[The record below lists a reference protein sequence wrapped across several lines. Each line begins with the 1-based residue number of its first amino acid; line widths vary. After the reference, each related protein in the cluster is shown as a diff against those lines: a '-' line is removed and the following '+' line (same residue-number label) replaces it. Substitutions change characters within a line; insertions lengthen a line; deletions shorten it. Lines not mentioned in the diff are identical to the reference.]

1 MWGMAFRNLYRD
13 RRRTLA
19 TVVAVGVGLLAVL
32 LFLGY
37 IRFVE
42 GSLAS
47 VVIYREANAHV
58 QIYRKDGPE
67 QLAATPAQYSLDRA
81 EQRMLHKQAQELAHF
96 RRVSDQLV
104 GVGMVNAGGENAVF
118 LGRGIDPAFEAALQ
132 AESPLVAPPS
142 ALGRDGLLLTRQLQ
156 DLLGAPAKGGDLQ
169 LFGASYSNRLNAVEA
184 PLSGEFSTGIE
195 AIEDKGL
202 KAPLGLLQS
211 LYDTDAVSRVVV
223 QLDDRGN
230 TAGYRDALAA
240 RLESLAPG
248 RYEVTTWNHPQI
260 GQLYVSFM
268 GFFNMVFAFTGTV
281 VFVIALTT
289 IQHTVAMNVADRT
302 REIGMLRAMGFSR
315 GKIAGLFVRESV
327 LTTLIAACA
336 ALGLAYM
343 TIYGIFSANL
353 QTQLPRIAE
362 PVKLALDLPLG
373 WALAASAVAAL
384 GIALGAAVTAR
395 KRIGGEVRAKG
406 KSVPLTRLLATT
418 SCLMLA
424 TLLTVSLA
432 HAEDAPNEATMRDWL
447 RKADL
452 ARGGWGAYKWSLSI
466 HTEDPA
472 GATTTTYDI
481 AVRDGKALARTVEP
495 KRYQGEKILIASRA
509 MWYAKPGLRKPVSIS
524 PQQRLVGEAAN
535 GDIAATQYA
544 RDYTPAYVGSAQ
556 VNGVDCHKLKLVA
569 ATPGATYESIVYY
582 LDKRSLIGVKA
593 DFLTAGGVVFKSAS
607 FEYGNKV
614 KVNGREQ
621 PFVSSMKIVNANFPD
636 RYSRLQYGQVAP
648 SNPPDSLFALDTL
661 MTM

>member
-1 MWGMAFRNLYRD
+1 M
-13 RRRTLA
+13 
-19 TVVAVGVGLLAVL
+19 
-32 LFLGY
+32 
-37 IRFVE
+37 
-42 GSLAS
+42 
-47 VVIYREANAHV
+47 
-58 QIYRKDGPE
+58 
-67 QLAATPAQYSLDRA
+67 
-81 EQRMLHKQAQELAHF
+81 
-96 RRVSDQLV
+96 
-104 GVGMVNAGGENAVF
+104 
-118 LGRGIDPAFEAALQ
+118 
-132 AESPLVAPPS
+132 
-142 ALGRDGLLLTRQLQ
+142 
-156 DLLGAPAKGGDLQ
+156 
-169 LFGASYSNRLNAVEA
+169 
-184 PLSGEFSTGIE
+184 
-195 AIEDKGL
+195 
-202 KAPLGLLQS
+202 
-211 LYDTDAVSRVVV
+211 
-223 QLDDRGN
+223 
-230 TAGYRDALAA
+230 
-240 RLESLAPG
+240 
-248 RYEVTTWNHPQI
+248 TTWNHPQI

-327 LTTLIAACA
+327 LTTLIAACV

-343 TIYGIFSANL
+343 TIYAILSANL

-384 GIALGAAVTAR
+384 GIALGAAITAR

-424 TLLTVSLA
+424 TMLTVSLA
-432 HAEDAPNEATMRDWL
+432 HAEDAPSEATMRDWL

-481 AVRDGKALARTVEP
+481 AVRDGRRWRARWSP
-495 KRYQGEKILIASRA
+495 RYQGEKILIASRA
-509 MWYAKPGLRKPVSIS
+509 MWYAARLAQAGQHQPAAAAGGRGRQRRHRRHPVRPRLHPGLCR
-524 PQQRLVGEAAN
+524 QRSGQRRGL
-535 GDIAATQYA
+535 
-544 RDYTPAYVGSAQ
+544 PSS
-556 VNGVDCHKLKLVA
+556 LVA

-582 LDKRSLIGVKA
+582 LDKRSLMGVKA
-593 DFLTAGGVVFKSAS
+593 DFLTAGGGVQERLRVRQQGQGQRPRAALRVQH
-607 FEYGNKV
+607 ED
-614 KVNGREQ
+614 RQ
-621 PFVSSMKIVNANFPD
+621 RQLPD

-661 MTM
+661 MTMREAAR

>member
-1 MWGMAFRNLYRD
+1 MWAMAFRNLYRD

-47 VVIYREANAHV
+47 VVIYRDANAHV
-58 QIYRKDGPE
+58 QVYRKDGPE
-67 QLAATPAQYSLDRA
+67 QLAATPAQYSLDRT
-81 EQRMLHKQAQELAHF
+81 EQQMLHRLAQGLPHF

-104 GVGMVNAGGENAVF
+104 GVGMVNTGKHNAVF

-132 AESPLVAPPS
+132 SESRLAAAPS
-142 ALGRDGLLLTRQLQ
+142 GLGRDGLLLTRQLQ
-156 DLLGAPAKGGDLQ
+156 DLLGSPAKGSDLQ
-169 LFGASYSNRLNAVEA
+169 LFGASYSNRLNAIEA
-184 PLSGEFSTGIE
+184 PLTGEFSTGIE

-202 KAPLGLLQS
+202 KAPLSLLQS

-223 QLDDRGN
+223 LLDDRGN
-230 TAGYRDALAA
+230 AAAYRDALAA
-240 RLESLAPG
+240 KLERQSPG

-315 GKIAGLFVRESV
+315 GRIAGLFVRESV
-327 LTTLIAACA
+327 LTTLIAAIV

-343 TIYGIFSANL
+343 TIYAIFFANL

-362 PVKLALDLPLG
+362 PVRLALDLPLN
-373 WALAASAVAAL
+373 WALLAVAIAAL
-384 GIALGAAVTAR
+384 GIALGAAATAR
-395 KRIGGEVRAKG
+395 KRIGGAVRADG
-406 KSVPLTRLLATT
+406 KAVPLTRMLATT
-418 SCLMLA
+418 TCLMLA
-424 TLLTVSLA
+424 TMLTVSLA
-432 HAEDAPNEATMRDWL
+432 HAEDAPSEATMRDWL
-447 RKADL
+447 HKADL
-452 ARGGWGAYKWSLSI
+452 ARGGWGSYKWSLSI

-472 GATTTTYDI
+472 GATSTTYDI

-509 MWYAKPGLRKPVSIS
+509 MWYVKPGLRKPVSIS

-544 RDYTPAYVGSAQ
+544 RDYSPAYAGSAQ
-556 VNGVDCHKLKLVA
+556 INGVDCYKLKLTA
-569 ATPGATYESIVYY
+569 ATPGATYEGIVYY
-582 LDKRSLIGVKA
+582 LDKRSLMGVKA
-593 DFLTAGGVVFKSAS
+593 DFLTASGAVFKTAT

-614 KVNGREQ
+614 KVNNREQ

-636 RYSRLQYGQVAP
+636 RFSRLQYAQVVP
-648 SNPPDSLFALDTL
+648 SSSPDSLFALDTL